1 MVKKLAGFVG
11 IVLFTLF
18 IVVSV
23 FAVDPTPGP
32 TNTNPLPCSTDAKQ
46 GYCPSGMSDI
56 YANSA
61 LYAGESCVTT
71 YEEFVKNP
79 LIYHYWALDEKTTS
93 QGKSNERARQ
103 FLYWVM
109 TKSAIDQHPAIRQI
123 WMVTQ
128 NITLFLFLIVAALFG
143 LGYIIG
149 QKSDFQ
155 VKMQIWPIL
164 YKIGS
169 GLLYI
174 VFSYA
179 IIMTFIQ
186 MSEIIMKFFIESLGG
201 DKLFNIYFAGTTS
214 KESSYATFVGCRD
227 LNYKVQEAA
236 NAEMFLMKVTN
247 VTYYVMSIM
256 ILLRK
261 ILLWFLLFAA
271 PFLALLMP
279 FIFIRNVGW
288 IWIGVFAQWVFY
300 GPLFALFLGGM
311 TKIWQSGIPFPFDF
325 SRTTNVLGYIYP
337 TGINIVY
344 GGPAQIGN
352 QIISITNNGNYVDTF
367 AEYVISLIMLWAVIF
382 FPWWLLRIFR
392 DYCCDGIMAM
402 KNVLMSMYDRL
413 APPPTPPKNPSGP
426 SASHSFNSTS
436 MKVSSDVEIPM
447 KIKLETIQEIKQTK
461 TEDITKSLNLSMNKI
476 TDVARFETNKQT
488 NETVRKNID
497 MLTQPTKASTPA
509 ERQKFMNIR
518 TELFN
523 RTIKDDRVAR
533 QILSSISSSRTETN
547 SRKEELLRTVP
558 HGAPVVQTTN
568 NISSSVNS
576 AMVNSISSKSSILQT
591 IAQTTQ
597 APVSQIQ
604 SVLTS
609 YKTNISKAPDQI
621 ITNIVKET
629 NIAKETVQSIVT
641 AVQNKANSVN
651 TSIVNTI
658 SSSSSAIQSISQ
670 STQAP
675 VSQIQSVLTSYKTNI
690 SKAPDQIIT
699 NIVKETNIATEK
711 VKSIM
716 SALSS
721 TIKSNKEVVK
731 IVAQKENIKEED
743 VAHVIQSQTS
753 IASLVPEKTIEQT
766 VTIPPSVSIED
777 YEEVK
782 KMWTQQYEK
791 GEVPTSENITSR
803 EQWVDQD
810 IVFITNT
817 LNKLLSSDDKLRQE
831 GIDDLAYILPIFL
844 INSLKGEELVV
855 YLKAKIEAAKVVQHD
870 MEKEK
875 EITEK
880 LKKKSEETEEFVD
893 VKKKE
898 EANDKT
904 QELSQELPTEEEKP
918 KEESSLS
925 GNESKPQSPLEPKQ

>member
-1 MVKKLAGFVG
+1 M
-11 IVLFTLF
+11 
-18 IVVSV
+18 
-23 FAVDPTPGP
+23 
-32 TNTNPLPCSTDAKQ
+32 
-46 GYCPSGMSDI
+46 
-56 YANSA
+56 
-61 LYAGESCVTT
+61 
-71 YEEFVKNP
+71 
-79 LIYHYWALDEKTTS
+79 
-93 QGKSNERARQ
+93 
-103 FLYWVM
+103 
-109 TKSAIDQHPAIRQI
+109 
-123 WMVTQ
+123 
-128 NITLFLFLIVAALFG
+128 
-143 LGYIIG
+143 
-149 QKSDFQ
+149 
-155 VKMQIWPIL
+155 
-164 YKIGS
+164 
-169 GLLYI
+169 
-174 VFSYA
+174 
-179 IIMTFIQ
+179 
-186 MSEIIMKFFIESLGG
+186 
-201 DKLFNIYFAGTTS
+201 
-214 KESSYATFVGCRD
+214 
-227 LNYKVQEAA
+227 
-236 NAEMFLMKVTN
+236 
-247 VTYYVMSIM
+247 
-256 ILLRK
+256 
-261 ILLWFLLFAA
+261 
-271 PFLALLMP
+271 
-279 FIFIRNVGW
+279 
-288 IWIGVFAQWVFY
+288 
-300 GPLFALFLGGM
+300 
-311 TKIWQSGIPFPFDF
+311 
-325 SRTTNVLGYIYP
+325 
-337 TGINIVY
+337 
-344 GGPAQIGN
+344 
-352 QIISITNNGNYVDTF
+352 
-367 AEYVISLIMLWAVIF
+367 
-382 FPWWLLRIFR
+382 
-392 DYCCDGIMAM
+392 
-402 KNVLMSMYDRL
+402 
-413 APPPTPPKNPSGP
+413 
-426 SASHSFNSTS
+426 
-436 MKVSSDVEIPM
+436 
-447 KIKLETIQEIKQTK
+447 
-461 TEDITKSLNLSMNKI
+461 
-476 TDVARFETNKQT
+476 
-488 NETVRKNID
+488 
-497 MLTQPTKASTPA
+497 
-509 ERQKFMNIR
+509 
-518 TELFN
+518 
-523 RTIKDDRVAR
+523 
-533 QILSSISSSRTETN
+533 
-547 SRKEELLRTVP
+547 
-558 HGAPVVQTTN
+558 
-568 NISSSVNS
+568 
-576 AMVNSISSKSSILQT
+576 
-591 IAQTTQ
+591 
-597 APVSQIQ
+597 
-604 SVLTS
+604 
-609 YKTNISKAPDQI
+609 
-621 ITNIVKET
+621 KET

>member
-1 MVKKLAGFVG
+1 MAKKLAGFVG
-11 IVLFTLF
+11 VVLFTLF
-18 IVVSV
+18 FVVSV

-32 TNTNPLPCSTDAKQ
+32 TNTDPLPCSTDTKQ

-56 YANSA
+56 YAKST

-71 YEEFVKNP
+71 YGEFVTNP
-79 LIYHYWALDEKTTS
+79 LKFHYWALDEKTTS

-123 WMVTQ
+123 WVVTQ
-128 NITLFLFLIVAALFG
+128 NVALFLFLIVAALFG

-186 MSEIIMKFFIESLGG
+186 ISEIIMKFFIESLGG
-201 DKLFNIYFAGTTS
+201 NQLFNIYFTGAES
-214 KESSYATFVGCRD
+214 KEASYATFVGCRD

-236 NAEMFLMKVTN
+236 NAEMFLMKITN
-247 VTYYVMSIM
+247 ITYYAMSIM

-413 APPPTPPKNPSGP
+413 APPPTPPNNPSGP
-426 SASHSFNSTS
+426 SASHSFNNTS
-436 MKVSSDVEIPM
+436 MKVSRDVEVPM

-497 MLTQPTKASTPA
+497 MLSQPTKASTPA

-518 TELFN
+518 TELFS
-523 RTIKDDRVAR
+523 RTIKEDKVAR
-533 QILSSISSSRTETN
+533 QILSSISSSRTEMNTK
-547 SRKEELLRTVP
+547 KEELLKTVP
-558 HGAPVVQTTN
+558 HSAPQTTSYKVN
-568 NISSSVNS
+568 IANDKVTSMNTTLVNTISSNTSV
-576 AMVNSISSKSSILQT
+576 MQT
-591 IAQTTQ
+591 IAQTSQ
-597 APVSQIQ
+597 SSVQQIQ
-604 SVLTS
+604 TVLNS
-609 YKTNISKAPDQI
+609 YKTNIAKAPAQI
-621 ITNIVKET
+621 LTNITKET
-629 NIAKETVQSIVT
+629 GVATKTVQSIIK
-641 AVQNKANSVN
+641 AVAV
-651 TSIVNTI
+651 
-658 SSSSSAIQSISQ
+658 
-670 STQAP
+670 
-675 VSQIQSVLTSYKTNI
+675 
-690 SKAPDQIIT
+690 
-699 NIVKETNIATEK
+699 
-711 VKSIM
+711 
-716 SALSS
+716 
-721 TIKSNKEVVK
+721 TIKNNKEMVK
-731 IVAQKENIKEED
+731 TVAEKEKMKVED
-743 VAHVIQSQTS
+743 VARVIQTQTP
-753 IASLVPEKTIEQT
+753 LVAEPEKTIEQT

-810 IVFITNT
+810 IIFITNT

-831 GIDDLAYILPIFL
+831 GVDDLAYILPIFL

-855 YLKAKIEAAKVVQHD
+855 YLKAKIEAAKIIKHD
-870 MEKEK
+870 MDKER

-898 EANDKT
+898 ETNDKT
-904 QELSQELPTEEEKP
+904 QELSQELPIEEEKP
-918 KEESSLS
+918 KEGSNPLE
-925 GNESKPQSPLEPKQ
+925 NESKPQSPLDPK